1 MTLWHIL
8 LKGKR
13 KTANRNN
20 ETSNNIRIFRKPQTG
35 TKSHLWLFLL
45 NYFTKWAV
53 LAVHLCK
60 VILVHIQ
67 IGLLCYGDAA
77 MT

>member
-13 KTANRNN
+13 KTANLNN
-20 ETSNNIRIFRKPQTG
+20 EISIYLKGHRREQ
-35 TKSHLWLFLL
+35 KSQLWLFLS
-45 NYFTKWAV
+45 NYLTKRAV

-67 IGLLCYGDAA
+67 IGLLCYGNAA
-77 MT
+77 VP